1 MRVTVLLDELRVPFI
16 ARVTSYF
23 FRIRVTNYCI
33 LHELRFSKV
42 CLLQFCLIVLNM
54 KNVLEIWFA
63 DNYETIK
70 KVITEVKINLATIS
84 YKIFD
89 TNSSFHVN

>member
-1 MRVTVLLDELRVPFI
+1 MSYEFLLLHELPVT
-16 ARVTSYF
+16 

-42 CLLQFCLIVLNM
+42 CLLQLCLIVLNM

-63 DNYETIK
+63 DHYETIK

-89 TNSSFHVN
+89 TNSSFHHVN